1 MRVYADNAAT
11 TELSRKALDAM
22 LPYLGGEFANPSALY
37 EEGRKVREAVDD
49 ARNREE
55 RISGAAAEKQSS
67 HQEEARLILRLSL
80 LQLRLERS
88 VVKSI

>member
-49 ARNREE
+49 ARNR
-55 RISGAAAEKQSS
+55 
-67 HQEEARLILRLSL
+67 
-80 LQLRLERS
+80 
-88 VVKSI
+88 